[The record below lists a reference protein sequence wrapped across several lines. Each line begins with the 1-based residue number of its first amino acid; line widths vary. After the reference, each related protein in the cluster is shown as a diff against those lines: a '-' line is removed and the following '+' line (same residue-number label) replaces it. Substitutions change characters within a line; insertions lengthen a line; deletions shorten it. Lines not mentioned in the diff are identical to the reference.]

1 MTVNAILYIGGRGF
15 LMSEIIGT
23 ETPEKEKFVVKKWP
37 VIICMLMNMV
47 LFILPWFWYQK
58 EVAINDAYGRENMD
72 SFNNICEFAA
82 SLYLPFLAGI
92 PLSLLYLFCLKRQKS
107 KYLICFF
114 ATTPFCPLVV
124 TAVLGN
130 IVWIILIA
138 LVILNMAIVAYA
150 FLNMELLTYCC
161 GDGLK
166 KRSPKFLLVGYIVV
180 FAIGTLMV
188 LPWI

>member
-1 MTVNAILYIGGRGF
+1 MID
-15 LMSEIIGT
+15 T
-23 ETPEKEKFVVKKWP
+23 ETPENQEQFVVKKWP

-47 LFILPWFWYQK
+47 LFSLPWFWYQK
-58 EVAINDAYGRENMD
+58 EVAINDAYGRENLD
-72 SFNNICEFAA
+72 SFNLIGEFAA

-107 KYLICFF
+107 KSMICFL
-114 ATTPFCPLVV
+114 ATTPFWPLVV

-130 IVWIILIA
+130 IVWIILIP
-138 LVILNMAIVAYA
+138 LIILNMAIVAYA

-166 KRSPKFLLVGYIVV
+166 KRSPKFLLVGYTVV
-180 FAIGTLMV
+180 FSIGVLMTT
-188 LPWI
+188 PMF

>member
-1 MTVNAILYIGGRGF
+1 MN
-15 LMSEIIGT
+15 EIVADAAPQ
-23 ETPEKEKFVVKKWP
+23 ENEKFVVKRWP
-37 VIICMLMNMV
+37 VIVCMLVNMV
-47 LFILPWFWYQK
+47 LFALPWFWYQK

-72 SFNNICEFAA
+72 SFNYIGEFAA
-82 SLYLPFLAGI
+82 NLYLPFLAGI

-107 KYLICFF
+107 KSMIFF
-114 ATTPFCPLVV
+114 LATTPFWPLVV

-130 IVWIILIA
+130 IVWIILIP
-138 LVILNMAIVAYA
+138 LIILNMAIVAYA

-180 FAIGTLMV
+180 FTFGTLIA
-188 LPWI
+188 LPWVL

>member
-1 MTVNAILYIGGRGF
+1 MGGRGIA
-15 LMSEIIGT
+15 MNEVVDAG
-23 ETPEKEKFVVKKWP
+23 TPEIEEKFVVKKWP
-37 VIICMLMNMV
+37 VIVCMLVNMV
-47 LFILPWFWYQK
+47 LFSLPWFWYQK

-72 SFNNICEFAA
+72 SFNNIGEFAA

-138 LVILNMAIVAYA
+138 LVMLNMAIVAHA

-180 FAIGTLMV
+180 FAIGTLIA
-188 LPWI
+188 LPWVRI

>member
-1 MTVNAILYIGGRGF
+1 MGNEMIDVG
-15 LMSEIIGT
+15 
-23 ETPEKEKFVVKKWP
+23 TPENQEQFVVKKWP

-47 LFILPWFWYQK
+47 LFSLPWFWYQK
-58 EVAINDAYGRENMD
+58 EVAINDAYGRENLD
-72 SFNNICEFAA
+72 SFNYIGEFAA

-107 KYLICFF
+107 KSMICFL
-114 ATTPFCPLVV
+114 ATTPFWPLVV

-130 IVWIILIA
+130 IVWIILIP
-138 LVILNMAIVAYA
+138 LIILNMAIVAYA

-166 KRSPKFLLVGYIVV
+166 KRSPKFLLVGYTVV
-180 FAIGTLMV
+180 FAIGTLIA
-188 LPWI
+188 LPWFL

>member
-1 MTVNAILYIGGRGF
+1 MCMN
-15 LMSEIIGT
+15 EIVADAAPQ
-23 ETPEKEKFVVKKWP
+23 ENEKFVVKRWL
-37 VIICMLMNMV
+37 VIVCMLVNMV
-47 LFILPWFWYQK
+47 LFALPWFWYQK

-72 SFNNICEFAA
+72 SFNYIGEFAA

-138 LVILNMAIVAYA
+138 LVMLNMAIVAYA

-180 FAIGTLMV
+180 FTFGTLIA
-188 LPWI
+188 LPWVL